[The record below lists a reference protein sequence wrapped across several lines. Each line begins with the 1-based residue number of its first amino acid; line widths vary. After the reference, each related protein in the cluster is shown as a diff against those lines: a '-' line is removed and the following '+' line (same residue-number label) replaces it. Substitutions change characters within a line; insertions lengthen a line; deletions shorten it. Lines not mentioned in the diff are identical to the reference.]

1 MTAEWMKMTA
11 PDFVEAVKTSGGV
24 CVVPLGS
31 IEKHGDH
38 LPTGIDSYNTE
49 ARSRL
54 ACEKAGV
61 VMFPVI
67 PFMENSSAMA
77 NPGAVAMRA
86 EVLMPFLWN
95 IFNEIGR
102 NGFRKIVMVNGHGG
116 NRHLVGYL
124 LQDFL
129 VRQPEYM
136 LYLCTLW
143 YDETLAN
150 ELMETEN
157 QAHGGELETSLSLHN
172 VPGLVKMESV
182 MDREVPFLGRYDHV
196 KGADPAGKWYA
207 DVPAH
212 YVGDARPA
220 TAEKGEHLVA
230 DIVEQMT
237 ACFESIRKDRRTAQV
252 YREYR
257 ERVRRGGAV
266 K

>member
-1 MTAEWMKMTA
+1 MMMEWMKMTA
-11 PDFVEAVKTSGGV
+11 PDFVKAVKTSGGV
-24 CVVPLGS
+24 CAVPLGS
-31 IEKHGDH
+31 IEKHGNH
-38 LPTGIDSYNTE
+38 LPTGIDSYNVE
-49 ARSRL
+49 ARTRR
-54 ACEKAGV
+54 ACEKARV

-95 IFNEIGR
+95 LFDEIGR
-102 NGFRKIVMVNGHGG
+102 NGFRKIIMVNGHGG

-129 VRQPEYM
+129 IRQPDYL

-143 YDETLAN
+143 YRDALTK

-157 QAHGGELETSLSLHN
+157 QAHGGELETSVALHN
-172 VPGLVKMESV
+172 VGDLVKMEDV
-182 MDREVPFLGRYDHV
+182 PGREVPFLGRYDHV

-207 DVPAH
+207 DVPQH

-220 TAEKGEHLVA
+220 TAEKGRRLVE
-230 DIVEQMT
+230 DVVERM
-237 ACFESIRKDRRTAQV
+237 AHCFDSVRKDRRSERV

-257 ERVRRGGAV
+257 ERRARGGAR